1 MKRLFGSAMMLALLS
16 VPALAAKNSQS
27 VNVPETVKAGST
39 QLAPGNYDVSWT
51 GTGPTVQVTFTLN
64 KKVIATV
71 PAKLVEQPNRN
82 EGLETDS
89 QGGVEVL
96 HTILMKNMSLVLE

>member
-1 MKRLFGSAMMLALLS
+1 MKRLIGSAMMLAMLS

-27 VNVPETVKAGST
+27 VTVPETVKAGSA

-64 KKVIATV
+64 KKVVATV